1 VGLRSLIKGIYALT
15 GIAIVL
21 LVFSIARESTARSE
35 RARESTFL
43 PLIQDEALEPKDIS
57 RVEVSLPDGEMRWNY
72 KRVDGLWRLPE
83 FAGAFAFNG
92 EVDNLVKTLLQSRAR
107 PVGAIP
113 EDEAR
118 YGLTP
123 GSTLTLALYKDST
136 EALRLHVG
144 ALRPGAAR
152 DERYVIRDQD
162 DVVYLLN
169 SNPAVF
175 FDDKEPPAMLDKHI
189 LPRALPHGMPTRIS
203 WRGSREMDLKELAIR
218 ALPVD
223 PKKESFDPAKGK
235 KRDEKREP
243 THEFTGTYLSGA
255 RKILD
260 DSEGMQFV
268 NKMLNLEFDK
278 IVGSISPVQV
288 EYRKFDD
295 PLVEVTLHY
304 DNADPISLAVSGSL
318 IEAKYPILNRA
329 SGQMFVVSSEKVDG
343 LIPAIKAK

>member
-1 VGLRSLIKGIYALT
+1 MGLRSLIKAIYLLGVVAV
-15 GIAIVL
+15 VL
-21 LVFSIARESTARSE
+21 FVFSVVNESLARSARGRESGFVALVNDEKLEATDITRVDVV
-35 RARESTFL
+35 L
-43 PLIQDEALEPKDIS
+43 PE
-57 RVEVSLPDGEMRWNY
+57 GEIRWSY
-72 KRVDGLWRLPE
+72 KRIDGFWRLPE
-83 FAGAFAFNG
+83 FAGAFALNG

-107 PVGAIP
+107 PVGYIP

-118 YGLTP
+118 YALVP
-123 GSTLTLALYKDST
+123 DSTLTLALFKDAN
-136 EALRLHVG
+136 EVLRLHVG
-144 ALRPGAAR
+144 ALRPGAAK
-152 DERYVIRDQD
+152 DERYVTREKD

-169 SNPAVF
+169 SNPSVF

-189 LPRALPHGMPTRIS
+189 LPRALPHGMPARIS
-203 WRGSREMDLKELAIR
+203 WRGSRGMELKELSIR

-223 PKKESFDPAKGK
+223 QKKEFDPTKTK

-243 THEFTGTYLSGA
+243 THEFTGTYFSGA
-255 RKILD
+255 KKILD
-260 DSEGMQFV
+260 DSEGMLFV
-268 NKMLNLEFDK
+268 NKILDLEFDK

-295 PLVEVTLHY
+295 PIVELTLHY